1 MTMDMTMAMNAP
13 TLKLSLGPLL
23 YYWPKD
29 TTLAFYDAV
38 AQMPVDIV
46 YLGETVCSRRHEL
59 RLADWLAVA
68 ARLRAAGKEV
78 LLSTQVLLESTAEG
92 GTMHKIA
99 GQDGYPVEAND
110 MGAVQRLAGKKT
122 FVAGP
127 QLNLYNLPSLTWMAG
142 LGASRWVMPLEMKR
156 ADLAVLQAGRPAGLE
171 TEVFAYGRMPLAYSA
186 RCFTARHRNLP
197 KDDCQFSCI
206 AHPDGLLLNTR
217 ESEHFLVLNG
227 TQTQSARVYNLIE
240 SLPDLQA
247 LGVDVL
253 RLSPQAEHMAEVV
266 ALFDAVRRGAL
277 APSEA
282 QARLQP
288 LMPEQGCNGYWHGRP
303 GLDWVD
309 ALVGVPA

>member
-1 MTMDMTMAMNAP
+1 MDMTMAMNAP

-38 AQMPVDIV
+38 AQMPVDTV

-253 RLSPQAEHMAEVV
+253 RLSPQAAHMAEVV
-266 ALFDAVRRGAL
+266 ALFDAVRRGVLSPA
-277 APSEA
+277 EA

-309 ALVGVPA
+309 APVGVPA

>member
-1 MTMDMTMAMNAP
+1 MDMTMAMNAP

-29 TTLAFYDAV
+29 TTLAFYEAV

-59 RLADWLAVA
+59 KLADWLAL
-68 ARLRAAGKEV
+68 ARMLQGAGKEAV
-78 LLSTQVLLESTAEG
+78 LSTQVLLESTAEG

-99 GQDGYPVEAND
+99 GQADFAVEAND
-110 MGAVQRLAGKKT
+110 MGAVQRLVGKKP

-127 QLNLYNLPSLTWMAG
+127 QLNLYNLPSLTWMAS
-142 LGASRWVMPLEMKR
+142 LGASRWVVPLEMQR
-156 ADLAVLQAGRPAGLE
+156 ADLAVLQAGRPAGLQ

-197 KDDCQFSCI
+197 KDDCQFSCV

-227 TQTQSARVYNLIE
+227 TQTQSARVCNLIE

-253 RLSPQAEHMAEVV
+253 RLSPQAAHMAEVV

-277 APSEA
+277 APAEA

-288 LMPEQGCNGYWHGRP
+288 LMPGQGCNGYWHGRP

-309 ALVGVPA
+309 APVGVPA